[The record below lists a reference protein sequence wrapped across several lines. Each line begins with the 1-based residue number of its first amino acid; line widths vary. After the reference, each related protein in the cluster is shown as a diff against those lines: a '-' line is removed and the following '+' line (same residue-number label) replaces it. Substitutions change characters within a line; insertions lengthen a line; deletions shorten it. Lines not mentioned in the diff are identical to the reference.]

1 MELARE
7 LANPVAAL
15 ISLPLQ
21 YKYDENYGLDDG
33 GSVGLLNI
41 QPVIPFDRSDRWNL
55 ITRTIIPFKDQQDVP
70 MKGTE
75 EWVPGDI
82 TACQYFSPMESTA
95 DGSETAVA
103 GALLSVMNT
112 ASEYGFGGVIAS
124 LPGFLIIADALKAIP
139 GVLVNEAITL
149 NALDG
154 ITGSASGGM
163 SIALATMSDT
173 FIAAANRGV
182 APHRLHVE
190 WRYGYPAA

>member
-1 MELARE
+1 
-7 LANPVAAL
+7 
-15 ISLPLQ
+15 
-21 YKYDENYGLDDG
+21 
-33 GSVGLLNI
+33 
-41 QPVIPFDRSDRWNL
+41 
-55 ITRTIIPFKDQQDVP
+55 